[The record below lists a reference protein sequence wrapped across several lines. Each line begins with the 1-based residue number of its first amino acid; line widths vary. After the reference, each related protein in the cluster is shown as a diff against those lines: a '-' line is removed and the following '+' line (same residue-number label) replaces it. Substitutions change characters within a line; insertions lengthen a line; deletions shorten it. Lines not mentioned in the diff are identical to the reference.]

1 MTRSTTSDTPRRSI
15 RQRLVLGNTAIAL
28 LLILAG
34 LIVVWQVDRLN
45 SAVNDLQTA
54 RDRATAALN
63 VRQDST
69 QLMATIS
76 RLLPL
81 EDSAA
86 FQEQVGRDLDSLKAS
101 HLDLADLTANTA
113 KNDAAYSLMESV
125 NQSIGN
131 VIGIADTMVRQA
143 AAEQWPSVSI
153 RVGVLTRDHQ
163 QLLNET
169 DALVSLTEEI
179 EATRSI
185 QVVSA
190 RRTMVLYPAIAVG
203 LSILLGIGLT
213 WRTVRSIAIPVERL
227 TEGAS
232 HLAAGALE
240 ERVSIYSEDELGQL
254 AGAFNQMAERLQM
267 FYEDLE
273 QRVKERTAEIQRRSI
288 QMATAAHVARDAAA
302 MLEPQELLTNVVNL
316 ISEQFKFYHAG
327 IFLIDSA
334 GEYAVLQ
341 AANSEGG
348 QRMLVRGHKL
358 KTGQVGLVGYVAAAG
373 EPRIALDVGEDAV
386 YFDNPDLPD
395 THSEMA
401 LPLKVQD
408 QVIGVLDVQS
418 TQAQAFTQED
428 VEILQILADQIA
440 LAIKNAQ
447 LLQESQQALQNM
459 EALYGQQARQSWRM
473 HQEILAYSYNRV
485 RIEPVP
491 VRQLSEFEQNERTLS
506 LPITFREQVLGHIY
520 LKREEEQ
527 EPWSQEDIILADQA
541 VSQIALALENARLLQ
556 EAQRLAS
563 REQQINLIS
572 TKVRSSTHAETILQ
586 NTIREL
592 GRTLGT
598 SRTFIQLGSLS
609 EEEDKE
615 RQHG

>member
-1 MTRSTTSDTPRRSI
+1 MTHATTSSTPRRSI
-15 RQRLVLGNTAIAL
+15 RQRLILGNIAIAL

-45 SAVNDLQTA
+45 SAVNDQQAA
-54 RDRATAALN
+54 RNRATAAFN

-69 QLMATIS
+69 QLMATIN

-86 FQEQVGRDLDSLKAS
+86 FEEQVGRDLEALKAS
-101 HLDLADLTANTA
+101 HSDLAGLTESTP
-113 KNDAAYSLMESV
+113 KKDAAYSLMESV

-169 DALVSLTEEI
+169 DSLVSLTEEI
-179 EATRSI
+179 EAAKSI
-185 QVVSA
+185 QVASA

-213 WRTVRSIAIPVERL
+213 WQTVRSIAVPVERL

-232 HLAAGALE
+232 HLAAGELE

-254 AGAFNQMAERLQM
+254 AGAFNQMAERLQR
-267 FYEDLE
+267 FYAELE
-273 QRVKERTAEIQRRSI
+273 QRVRERTAEIQRRSI
-288 QMATAAHVARDAAA
+288 QMTTAAHVARDAAA
-302 MLEPQELLTNVVNL
+302 MLEPHELLTKVVNL
-316 ISEQFKFYHAG
+316 ISEQFMFYHAG

-348 QRMLVRGHKL
+348 QRMLARGHKL
-358 KTGQVGLVGYVAAAG
+358 KTGQVGIVGHVAATG

-386 YFDNPDLPD
+386 YFDNPDLPG
-395 THSEMA
+395 TRSELA

-418 TQAQAFTQED
+418 TQEKAFTQED

-447 LLQESQQALQNM
+447 LLLDSQQALQNM
-459 EALYGQQARQSWRM
+459 EALYGRQARQSWRM
-473 HQEILAYSYNRV
+473 HQKNLAYSYNRV
-485 RIEPVP
+485 SVEPVP
-491 VRQLSEFEQNERTLS
+491 ARDLTGTEQNDRTLS
-506 LPITFREQVLGHIY
+506 LPLTFREQVLGHIY
-520 LKREEEQ
+520 LRREDEQ
-527 EPWSQEDIILADQA
+527 EPWSQEDITLAEQA

-556 EAQRLAS
+556 EAQRMAS

-592 GRTLGT
+592 GKTLGT

-609 EEEDKE
+609 EEVEKE
-615 RQHG
+615 SQHG

>member
-1 MTRSTTSDTPRRSI
+1 MTRATTSGTPRRSI
-15 RQRLVLGNTAIAL
+15 RQRLILGNIAIAL

-45 SAVNDLQTA
+45 LAVNDQQAA
-54 RDRATAALN
+54 RNRATAAFN

-86 FQEQVGRDLDSLKAS
+86 FEDQVGRDLEALKAS
-101 HLDLADLTANTA
+101 HSALADLTESTS
-113 KNDAAYSLMESV
+113 KNDTAYSLMASV

-143 AAEQWPSVSI
+143 ASEQWPSVSI

-169 DALVSLTEEI
+169 DALVSLTEKI
-179 EATRSI
+179 ETAKSI
-185 QVVSA
+185 QVASA

-213 WRTVRSIAIPVERL
+213 WQTVRSIAVPVERL

-232 HLAAGALE
+232 HLAAGELE

-254 AGAFNQMAERLQM
+254 AGAFNQMAERLQR
-267 FYEDLE
+267 FYAELE

-288 QMATAAHVARDAAA
+288 QMTTAAHVARDAAA
-302 MLEPQELLTNVVNL
+302 MLEPHELLTKVVNL

-348 QRMLVRGHKL
+348 QRMLARGHKL
-358 KTGQVGLVGYVAAAG
+358 KTGQVGIVGYVAATG
-373 EPRIALDVGEDAV
+373 ESRIALDVGEDAV
-386 YFDNPDLPD
+386 YFDNPDLPG
-395 THSEMA
+395 TRSEMA

-418 TQAQAFTQED
+418 TQEKAFTQED

-447 LLQESQQALQNM
+447 LLRDSQQALQNM
-459 EALYGQQARQSWRM
+459 EALYGRQARQSWRM
-473 HQEILAYSYNRV
+473 HQENLAYSYNRV
-485 RIEPVP
+485 SVDPVP
-491 VRQLSEFEQNERTLS
+491 VRDLAGIPQSERTLS
-506 LPITFREQVLGHIY
+506 LPLTFREQVLGHIY
-520 LKREEEQ
+520 LRREDEQ
-527 EPWSQEDIILADQA
+527 EPWNQEDITLAEQA

-556 EAQRLAS
+556 EAQRMAS

-609 EEEDKE
+609 EEVEKE
-615 RQHG
+615 SQHG

>member
-1 MTRSTTSDTPRRSI
+1 MTHATTSGTPRRNI
-15 RQRLVLGNTAIAL
+15 RQRLILGNLAIAL

-34 LIVVWQVDRLN
+34 LIVVWQVDRLD
-45 SAVNDLQTA
+45 SAVNDQQAA
-54 RDRATAALN
+54 RNRATAAFN

-86 FQEQVGRDLDSLKAS
+86 FEEQVGRDLEALKAS
-101 HLDLADLTANTA
+101 HSNLADLTESTP
-113 KNDAAYSLMESV
+113 KNDTAYTLMASV

-179 EATRSI
+179 EAAKSI
-185 QVVSA
+185 QVASA

-213 WRTVRSIAIPVERL
+213 WQTVRSIAVPVERL

-232 HLAAGALE
+232 HLAAGELE

-254 AGAFNQMAERLQM
+254 AGAFNQMAERLQG
-267 FYEDLE
+267 FYAELE
-273 QRVKERTAEIQRRSI
+273 QRVRERTAEIQRRSI
-288 QMATAAHVARDAAA
+288 QMTTAAHVARDAAA
-302 MLEPQELLTNVVNL
+302 MLEPHELLTKVVNL

-348 QRMLVRGHKL
+348 QRMLARGHKL
-358 KTGQVGLVGYVAAAG
+358 KTGQMGIVGHVAATG

-395 THSEMA
+395 TRSEMA

-418 TQAQAFTQED
+418 TLEKAFTQED

-440 LAIKNAQ
+440 LAIKNSQ
-447 LLQESQQALQNM
+447 LLRDSQQALQNM
-459 EALYGQQARQSWRM
+459 EALYGRQARQSWRM
-473 HQEILAYSYNRV
+473 HQKNLAYSYNRV
-485 RIEPVP
+485 SVEPVA
-491 VRQLSEFEQNERTLS
+491 VRDLAGIEQNERTLS
-506 LPITFREQVLGHIY
+506 LPLTFREQVLGHIY
-520 LKREEEQ
+520 LRRENEQ
-527 EPWSQEDIILADQA
+527 EPWSQEDITLAEQA

-556 EAQRLAS
+556 EAQRMAS

-609 EEEDKE
+609 EEVEKE
-615 RQHG
+615 SQHG

>member
-1 MTRSTTSDTPRRSI
+1 MTRATTSDTPRRSI

>member
-1 MTRSTTSDTPRRSI
+1 MTRATTSDTPRRSI

-609 EEEDKE
+609 EEVDKE